1 MLTARRIL
9 FLTLSSGVLFLLG
22 CSSATPGGSRLYDTD
37 VEPPRLLDSTVRI
50 KTYRNPKARVHAE
63 ERLVVCSNEKI
74 KANVVKPNL
83 AGDAELSVYQYSEI
97 WNALLSAEAFKM
109 TLDGMNPEGGP
120 YHVVYLSLGK
130 ETHEFSI
137 QHQVSFLGT
146 QSRDTTDRL
155 DILRKIAQVLDD
167 AVPLKDVPPQE
178 ERDPKTPNF
187 PTSQPTSMAAPER
200 ANRPFHR
207 VDEKLFA
214 SK

>member
-1 MLTARRIL
+1 MLMARRFL
-9 FLTLSSGVLFLLG
+9 FLILASAVLSLLG

-37 VEPPRLLDSTVRI
+37 VEPPRLLDSTIRI

-97 WNALLSAEAFKM
+97 WNALLAAEAFKM
-109 TLDGMNPEGGP
+109 TLDSLNPEGGP

-146 QSRDTTDRL
+146 QSRDTTERL

-167 AVPLKDVPPQE
+167 AVPLKDAPPQE
-178 ERDPKTPNF
+178 ERDPKTPNT
-187 PTSQPTSMAAPER
+187 PSPQPSAT
-200 ANRPFHR
+200 
-207 VDEKLFA
+207 VQ
-214 SK
+214 